1 MRTERP
7 VTPGRSA
14 TPDREAPIVVGDPPG
29 SSDNQVLP
37 FAIEGMEVRGRTVR
51 LGTVA
56 DQILAAHDYPPMVA
70 HLLGQVAA
78 LTALLGSIM
87 KIDGS
92 FTVQAKAKGP
102 LSLLVADFRSPG
114 ELRAYAEFDAGKV
127 AALHDDAPIR
137 GLIGDGYLA
146 ITIDSADP
154 GMDRY
159 QGIVELEGDSLAD
172 CAAAYFASS
181 EQTPSELRLASARDP
196 VSGNWRAGG
205 IMIQYLGRP
214 EQGRRRISDEEKEES
229 WGRASILLDSVSEEE
244 LLDPAL
250 TLPRLL
256 YRLYHEDGVRI
267 FAPVK
272 VKRGCRCSDGKIE
285 AMLDSF
291 TVRDRAEM
299 ADDGVITVTCAFCN
313 KDFIVAAA

>member
-1 MRTERP
+1 M
-7 VTPGRSA
+7 
-14 TPDREAPIVVGDPPG
+14 
-29 SSDNQVLP
+29 
-37 FAIEGMEVRGRTVR
+37 
-51 LGTVA
+51 
-56 DQILAAHDYPPMVA
+56 AHDYPPMVA

-87 KIDGS
+87 KIDGT
-92 FTVQAKAKGP
+92 FTVQARAKGP
-102 LSLLVADFRSPG
+102 VSLLVADFRSPD
-114 ELRAYAEFDAGKV
+114 ELRAYAEFDAEKV
-127 AALHDDAPIR
+127 ATLPDDAPIR
-137 GLIGDGYLA
+137 ELIGDGYLA
-146 ITIDSADP
+146 ITIDPADP
-154 GMDRY
+154 GMERY

-214 EQGRRRISDEEKEES
+214 EQGRARISDEERQDAWS
-229 WGRASILLDSVSEEE
+229 RASILLDSIKEEE

-250 TLPRLL
+250 TLPQLL

-267 FAPVK
+267 FDPIK

-285 AMLDSF
+285 SMLESF
-291 TVRDRAEM
+291 SHEDRTEM
-299 ADDGVITVTCAFCN
+299 ADGGVITVTCAFCN
-313 KDFIVAAA
+313 KDFSVQAA